1 MNSIRLLNNLRDDE
15 RGTVEAGMALIPT
28 TAFFLLVMQLVISGS
43 YQVVE
48 TIDLQNF
55 ATRTALAD
63 SGEVAFALDNERQLK
78 SESVPL
84 PGGGELLLVKSRV
97 KSPRVTQLANPQT
110 MSAQA
115 LVIRE

>member
-1 MNSIRLLNNLRDDE
+1 
-15 RGTVEAGMALIPT
+15 
-28 TAFFLLVMQLVISGS
+28 
-43 YQVVE
+43 
-48 TIDLQNF
+48 
-55 ATRTALAD
+55 
-63 SGEVAFALDNERQLK
+63 
-78 SESVPL
+78 VPL